1 MLVHIEHNSRD
12 KSRVPSWSAVSSTP
26 ISKPPNPTRS
36 PNAFVSRIKPSAS
49 RCRNERIRH
58 LKAIFDSTPIVH
70 WNIYIW
76 LETTGVDPGLNFAG
90 VRITTADALGYCDF
104 CLVCSVGCV
113 RAHRWCSSGPS
124 WLNRSAKQW
133 ILVSFNRDSSRP
145 GPERK
150 GRI

>member
-1 MLVHIEHNSRD
+1 MLFAPCIVQYHFFATLVLVHMEHNSRD

-70 WNIYIW
+70 CNIYLW

-90 VRITTADALGYCDF
+90 VRITTDDCETATFVSAVVLDMYELTPG
-104 CLVCSVGCV
+104 
-113 RAHRWCSSGPS
+113 AHPVPAG
-124 WLNRSAKQW
+124 
-133 ILVSFNRDSSRP
+133 
-145 GPERK
+145 
-150 GRI
+150 